1 MDRSGKGILFLTR
14 SAMIAAIY
22 VVLTVFISAF
32 NLASGVIQ
40 IRISEALTI
49 LPVFTNAAVP
59 GLFAGC
65 LISNLITGCAPFDV
79 VFGSIATLIG
89 AVGTYALRKKSPAI
103 AALPPII
110 SNTVIIPF
118 VLKFVYD
125 FPGSIPFFMLTVGA
139 GEVISCGIL
148 GVALYSALTPVKNR
162 LFGSSSPENSTSPD
176 ENASMENSRVS
187 GDGSSSDDV

>member
-49 LPVFTNAAVP
+49 LPVFTTAAIP

-148 GVALYSALTPVKNR
+148 GVALYTALTPVKNR
-162 LFGSSSPENSTSPD
+162 LFDSTSLVDSTSD
-176 ENASMENSRVS
+176 ENISRESSGVS

>member
-49 LPVFTNAAVP
+49 LPVFTTAAIP

-148 GVALYSALTPVKNR
+148 GVALYTALTPVKNR
-162 LFGSSSPENSTSPD
+162 LFGSTSLVDSTSD
-176 ENASMENSRVS
+176 ENISRESSGVS

>member
-1 MDRSGKGILFLTR
+1 MDRSGKGVLFLTQA
-14 SAMIAAIY
+14 AMITAIY

-40 IRISEALTI
+40 VRISEALTI

-89 AVGTYALRKKSPAI
+89 AVGTYALRKRSPVI
-103 AALPPII
+103 AAIPPIL
-110 SNTVIIPF
+110 SNTLIIPF

-139 GEVISCGIL
+139 GEIISCGVL

-162 LFGSSSPENSTSPD
+162 LFGNTSLADSATSEDPASRDDST
-176 ENASMENSRVS
+176 
-187 GDGSSSDDV
+187 SSDDV